1 MDIKQLELKANQ
13 IRQDL
18 IKMLVEAG
26 SGHSAGPLDL
36 ADIFTALYFYPLL
49 KYKSEDPNWDE
60 RDRLVLSCGHT
71 CPIFYTTLIHAGV
84 LRSDELLT
92 LRKLGSRLQGH
103 PHHEASYA
111 KAASFADVAMKAES
125 GGQADLYHE
134 NTPGVENSSGPLGQ
148 GMSVGVGMA
157 IAGKLDKKNHRIYLI
172 GSDGELQ
179 EGQTWEAIM
188 MAGNRKL
195 DNLTYI
201 IDRNNIQIDGY
212 TEKIQPLEPLY
223 NKLKAFNF
231 HVLEIDGNSMDQIVA
246 AVKES
251 WEIKGKPTVI
261 LANTIAGKG
270 VEMME
275 GDFTWHGKPPTKDQ
289 GAEALKELRT
299 LGGKIVSEG

>member
-1 MDIKQLELKANQ
+1 MDIRDLKLKANE

-36 ADIFTALYFYPLL
+36 ADIFTALYFGGLL
-49 KYKSEDPNWDE
+49 KYDPKNPDWEE

-71 CPIFYTTLIHAGV
+71 CPILYTTLIHAGV
-84 LRSDELLT
+84 LRTDELLT

-103 PHHEASYA
+103 PHHEVSYA
-111 KAASFADVAMKAES
+111 KTS
-125 GGQADLYHE
+125 GGQVDLYHE
-134 NTPGVENSSGPLGQ
+134 NTPGVENSGGPLGQ

-157 IAGKLDKKNHRIYLI
+157 IAGKMDNKSWRVYLI

-179 EGQTWEAIM
+179 EGQTWEALM

-212 TEKIQPLEPLY
+212 TEKIQPLENLAD
-223 NKLKAFNF
+223 KLRAFNF
-231 HVLEIDGNSMDQIVA
+231 HVLEVDGNSIEQFIET
-246 AVKES
+246 VKES
-251 WEIKGKPTVI
+251 WKIKDKTVAI
-261 LANTIAGKG
+261 LAETIPGKG
-270 VEMME
+270 VDFIE
-275 GDFTWHGKPPTKDQ
+275 GDFAWHGKPPSKEQ
-289 GAEALKELRT
+289 GEDALEELRT
-299 LGGKIVSEG
+299 LEGRIIHEG

>member
-1 MDIKQLELKANQ
+1 MDIKQLELKANE

-36 ADIFTALYFYPLL
+36 ADIFTALYFADLV
-49 KYKSEDPNWDE
+49 KKEDKV
-60 RDRLVLSCGHT
+60 VLSCGHT
-71 CPIFYTTLIHAGV
+71 CPILYTTLIHAGI
-84 LRSDELLT
+84 LRKDELLT
-92 LRKLGSRLQGH
+92 LRKLGTRLQGH
-103 PHHEASYA
+103 PHHEQVYA
-111 KAASFADVAMKAES
+111 GK
-125 GGQADLYHE
+125 QPYHE
-134 NTPGVENSSGPLGQ
+134 NTPGIENSAGPLGQ

-157 IAGKLDKKNHRIYLI
+157 IAGKMMNAPWRVFLI

-188 MAGNRKL
+188 MMGNRKL
-195 DNLTYI
+195 DNVTYI

-223 NKLKAFNF
+223 DKLKAFNLR
-231 HVLEIDGNSMDQIVA
+231 VLEIDGNSMEQIIA

-251 WEIKGKPTVI
+251 WIIKNRATVI

-270 VEMME
+270 VEYMT
-275 GDFTWHGKPPTKDQ
+275 GDFEWHGKLPNKEQ
-289 GAEALKELRT
+289 GEMALRELRT
-299 LGGKIVSEG
+299 LQGKIQSEHE